1 MTRFKKIHFILLIY
15 GFTIKANA
23 AVFCPAINEVPNQ
36 QTHFL
41 SDSQKM
47 KEHQIQFAQSNMRLF
62 CEKNM
67 TLRYLRINRI
77 VNSNQCLNKPLDELH
92 SLVQNFEKL
101 QSAWHLSL
109 VPKLEIKKEAANR
122 YYYMDEKFENI
133 NMYDHI
139 QSEQLPDYFQTIK
152 KNIDQLKINN
162 KAADVSAKSNIKK
175 FCYGESLLPRSS
187 CTEQM
192 ILVKDKMAP
201 KGPYTDMTDR
211 NLWKRILTTT
221 KYDRGLIE
229 ANKIISQN
237 LISENENSDVFSDLY
252 QGFINTGSS
261 KIEAIQFSLDLLGI
275 MSNHGPNISHY
286 LSAAVNADQYDKK
299 KLSVP
304 LTTKGNLIARIGSRS
319 KTDKSYFSLAPPG
332 RAGSLG
338 TFSGLNPYVT

>member
-1 MTRFKKIHFILLIY
+1 MDAGKKAVNPEPISTVKPLLIIECKAP
-15 GFTIKANA
+15 TI
-23 AVFCPAINEVPNQ
+23 E
-36 QTHFL
+36 
-41 SDSQKM
+41 
-47 KEHQIQFAQSNMRLF
+47 
-62 CEKNM
+62 
-67 TLRYLRINRI
+67 
-77 VNSNQCLNKPLDELH
+77 
-92 SLVQNFEKL
+92 
-101 QSAWHLSL
+101 
-109 VPKLEIKKEAANR
+109 
-122 YYYMDEKFENI
+122 
-133 NMYDHI
+133 
-139 QSEQLPDYFQTIK
+139 
-152 KNIDQLKINN
+152 IDQLKINN

-319 KTDKSYFSLAPPG
+319 KTDKSYFSSAPPG